1 MAFKLFGFSL
11 GKKDLTQVTPPEQ
24 PVFSLPQP
32 AIEDGA
38 ITITQGAY
46 YGTYVDL
53 EGSVRNEI
61 ELITRYREM
70 SLHPE
75 CDQAITEIV
84 TEAFTMDPQGQ
95 IVSINLDKLN
105 QPDSIKKK
113 IRDEFDGIKRMLN
126 FTNLGDEIFKRWYVD
141 GRLYYHAVVDESN
154 PKQGI
159 QELRFIDPRKIRK
172 VREVQ
177 KQRDLKTGLET
188 IKAVSEYYV
197 FNERG
202 LAAQSYTASVNQG
215 SRIAPD
221 SVINVNSGMMD
232 GKNVMVVSYLHKAIK
247 SLNQL
252 RMIEDAVVIYRL
264 SRAPERRVFYIDVG
278 NLPKLKAEQ
287 YLRDIMIKYRNKLV
301 YDASTGE
308 VRDERKHLSMLEDF
322 WLPRREGGRGT
333 EITTLPAGQNLG
345 QIDDVIYF
353 RKVLYKTLN
362 VPIGRL
368 DPESTGGGFMG
379 IGRTAEITR
388 EEVKFAKFVNR
399 LRNRF
404 SMLFDSI
411 LRVQLSLKGICTVQE
426 WEQMQESIKYDYV
439 EDNNYAEMRNTEL
452 LRERI
457 NTLNLIVPYV
467 GTYFSQ
473 NWVKKNVLMMD
484 DDTIETME
492 KEIESEPQPEQP
504 GEEDQGQDIQGQDQD
519 QNQDQEQEPQ
529 DTETDQGS
537 DSESATPELDAAVA
551 KYANMD
557 PKKLRAVK

>member
-1 MAFKLFGFSL
+1 MSFKLFGFSL
-11 GKKDLTQVTPPEQ
+11 GKKDLTQVTKPEQ

-75 CDQAITEIV
+75 CEQAITEIV
-84 TEAFTMDPQGQ
+84 SEAFTMDVQGQ
-95 IVSINLDKLN
+95 LVSINLDKLQ
-105 QPDSIKKK
+105 QPETIKKK
-113 IRDEFDGIKRMLN
+113 IRDEFDSIKRMLN
-126 FTNLGDEIFKRWYVD
+126 FSNLGDEIFKRWYID
-141 GRLYYHAVVDESN
+141 GRLYYHAVVDQDN

-159 QELRFIDPRKIRK
+159 KELRFIDPRKIRK
-172 VREVQ
+172 VREIQ
-177 KQRDLKTGLET
+177 KQRDIRTGLET

-247 SLNQL
+247 ALNQL

-308 VRDERKHLSMLEDF
+308 IRDERKHLSMLEDF

-353 RKVLYKTLN
+353 RKVLYKALN
-362 VPIGRL
+362 VPVTRL
-368 DPESTGGGFMG
+368 DPEAATGGGMMG
-379 IGRTAEITR
+379 LGRVAEITR
-388 EEVKFAKFVNR
+388 DEVRFAKFVNR

-404 SMLFDSI
+404 SMLFDAI
-411 LRVQLSLKGICTVQE
+411 LRVQLSLKGICTIEE
-426 WEQMQESIKYDYV
+426 WEQMQEFIKFDYV
-439 EDNNYAEMRNTEL
+439 EDNNFAEMRDAEL

-457 NTLNLIVPYV
+457 NTLQVLQPFIGVY
-467 GTYFSQ
+467 YSQ
-473 NWVKKNVLMMD
+473 KWVKKNVLMMND
-484 DDTIETME
+484 ETIETMQA
-492 KEIESEPQPEQP
+492 EIDEEGSAPMP
-504 GEEDQGQDIQGQDQD
+504 EDQQGMDQNQNGDVQAQNQDQD
-519 QNQDQEQEPQ
+519 QEQSQES
-529 DTETDQGS
+529 DTES
-537 DSESATPELDAAVA
+537 LTPELDELVS
-551 KYANMD
+551 KYSNINRNN
-557 PKKLRAVK
+557 KLKAVK